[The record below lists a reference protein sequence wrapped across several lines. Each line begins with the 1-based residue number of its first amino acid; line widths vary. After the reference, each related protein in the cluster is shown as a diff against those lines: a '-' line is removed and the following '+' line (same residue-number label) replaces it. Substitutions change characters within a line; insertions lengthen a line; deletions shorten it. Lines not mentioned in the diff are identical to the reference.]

1 MTQMQQAVARE
12 PPSKVCDESVH
23 RGHPVQQ
30 ESSHRV
36 ALLPTHWC
44 DGYLPNPACLL
55 QKVFQKPHGGPE
67 SALVA
72 ERHPV
77 ISVWLPIG
85 PQDDSETP
93 HANHFQWLS
102 DVSQA
107 SEDRPKATE
116 AWHR

>member
-1 MTQMQQAVARE
+1 MIQMQQAVARE
-12 PPSKVCDESVH
+12 PPSKVCDGSVH
-23 RGHPVQQ
+23 RGHHVQQ

-36 ALLPTHWC
+36 ALLPTHWH

-67 SALVA
+67 PPLVA
-72 ERHPV
+72 ERQPV
-77 ISVWLPIG
+77 ISGWLPIG

-102 DVSQA
+102 DVSQG
-107 SEDRPKATE
+107 SSSGP
-116 AWHR
+116 